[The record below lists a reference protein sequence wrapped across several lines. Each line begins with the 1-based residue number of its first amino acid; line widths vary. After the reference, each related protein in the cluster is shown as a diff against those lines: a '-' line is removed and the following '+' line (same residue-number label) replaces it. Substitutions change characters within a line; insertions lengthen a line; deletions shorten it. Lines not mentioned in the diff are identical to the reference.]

1 MKHKPKGLL
10 GKLLPLALTLM
21 AVALI
26 LVNSRAIIDYAKL
39 YNYTPPIEIAELAD
53 QTMMTDKARKLF
65 YVNHPQV
72 ADRGSFNGACNNR
85 GERTI
90 VLGCYHSV
98 DRGIFLFEVSDPRL
112 NGVKQVTAAHE
123 MLHAAYDRL
132 SSGDR
137 ERMDALLREFYNQKV
152 QDKRIQDTIAA
163 YEQSEPDDITNEM
176 HSIFATEISDLT
188 PELETYYADFFQDR
202 KKVVGYAANYQ
213 QEFSRRQDQVRIYD
227 LQLLKLKDTIDT
239 NTARLSDNE
248 AEITSLQRQMEADRS
263 SGNVEEYNARVPVFN
278 NRVDRYNALIRSTQ
292 GSIAE
297 YNRLVAE
304 RNVLALEIRGLSQ
317 SINSSFT
324 PIDR

>member
-1 MKHKPKGLL
+1 MKHKPNGLL
-10 GKLLPLALTLM
+10 RRLLPIVITLGVVWL
-21 AVALI
+21 VAANTRSI
-26 LVNSRAIIDYAKL
+26 TDYVRL

-53 QTMMTDKARKLF
+53 QTTMTDEGRKLF

-98 DRGIFLFEVSDPRL
+98 DRGIYLFEVSDPRL
-112 NGVKQVTAAHE
+112 NGVEQVTAAHE

-132 SSGDR
+132 SDDER
-137 ERMDALLREFYNQKV
+137 NRMDGLLEDFYKQRV

-163 YEQSEPDDITNEM
+163 YEQSEPNDIPNEM
-176 HSIFATEISDLT
+176 HSIFATEILDLT
-188 PELETYYADFFQDR
+188 PELEAYYAAFFKDR

-213 QEFSRRQDQVRIYD
+213 QEFSRRQDQIRVYD
-227 LQLLKLKDTIDT
+227 SQLRGLKDTIDT
-239 NTARLSDNE
+239 NTARLSASE
-248 AEITSLQRQMEADRS
+248 SEIATIQRQMEADRS
-263 SGNVEEYNARVPVFN
+263 SGNIESYNARVPAFN
-278 NRVDRYNALIRSTQ
+278 SRVDQYNALIRSTQ

-304 RNVLALEIRGLSQ
+304 RNVLALEIRGLTQ
-317 SINSSFT
+317 SISSSFS